1 MSDHRL
7 LDLIEK
13 RPDIS
18 QREMAEALGVSLGKT
33 HYLLKAMI
41 KKGLVKV
48 ENFRRHDQKSAYLYK
63 LTPSGLAA
71 KVEIA
76 HAFLRRKEAE
86 YEALQAEIMALRLEL
101 RRMPVIATNGGKV
114 SEL

>member
-1 MSDHRL
+1 
-7 LDLIEK
+7 
-13 RPDIS
+13 
-18 QREMAEALGVSLGKT
+18 MAEALGVSLGKT

-41 KKGLVKV
+41 QKGFVKV
-48 ENFRRHDQKSAYLYK
+48 ENFRRHDQKIAYLYQ

-76 HAFLRRKEAE
+76 QAFLRRKEAE
-86 YEALQAEIMALRLEL
+86 YEALRAEIRALRSEL
-101 RRMPVIATNGGKV
+101 HQVPMPAANSGQV

>member
-7 LDLIEK
+7 LGLIEK

-18 QREMAEALGVSLGKT
+18 QREMAEALGVSLGKA

-41 KKGLVKV
+41 ESGLVKV
-48 ENFRRHDQKSAYLYK
+48 ENFRRHDKKIAYLYQ

-71 KVEIA
+71 KVEMA
-76 HAFLRRKEAE
+76 QLFLRRKEAE
-86 YEALQAEIMALRLEL
+86 YEALRAEIGLLR
-101 RRMPVIATNGGKV
+101 
-114 SEL
+114 SELHQTPVSAAKTGNASEA